1 MIRYWSF
8 MLMCLCSASLAVAQ
22 TTYTVVPLP
31 PAQGFPS
38 AFDPSG
44 PLVGTGAIPSDAP
57 GRPDQPALFT
67 EAGPVLLGLLENGTF
82 GIGAG
87 VCGAYTTGVAST
99 GPRGLRT
106 HAFLAVA
113 GEPVLRDLGDGDRF
127 SAGSDVNC
135 RGEVAG
141 RTADPGF
148 DRIIPSWW
156 DVDGELHELPTFD
169 PTGSGNA
176 DAVNERGDFVGS
188 ARVGLT
194 SHCAWWPADTHAI
207 EDCDVDPAG
216 TGLSFGMALS
226 NVGPHIVGTFIVG
239 GEPQRGFLRE
249 PDGTIVP
256 LPLLPGQGQCVAVG
270 INDDGLTVGWCFN
283 DPPFA
288 SDPFSSECTV
298 WQDDASLT
306 PPTPVALSTLVV
318 NGAGWEL
325 RRCVGVNRN
334 GVILGDGMLNG
345 VRTAFLA
352 IPLIEVVEPPPAE
365 PPTTPKPGKRPH
377 KDKPARLADLLAQW
391 HKHWEDRQDKMARW
405 EAHVKAWKAA
415 HGR

>member
-1 MIRYWSF
+1 MLQYWSV
-8 MLMCLCSASLAVAQ
+8 MLVCLFSASLAMAQ
-22 TTYTVVPLP
+22 TTYTLVPIP
-31 PAQGFPS
+31 GFPS
-38 AFDPSG
+38 ALDPSG

-82 GIGAG
+82 GIGTG

-99 GPRGLRT
+99 GPFGLRT

-113 GEPVLRDLGDGDRF
+113 GESVLRDLGDGDRF

-148 DRIIPSWW
+148 DRILPAWW

-169 PTGSGNA
+169 STGSGNA

-194 SHCAWWPADTHAI
+194 SHCAWWPAATHAI
-207 EDCDVDPAG
+207 ADCGVDPGG

-256 LPLLPGQGQCVAVG
+256 LLPLPGEGQSLAVG
-270 INDDGLTVGWCFN
+270 VNDDGLIVGWSMT
-283 DPPFA
+283 DPPLA
-288 SDPFSSECTV
+288 SDPFSSQCTV
-298 WQDDASLT
+298 WQDDASVT
-306 PPTPVALSTLVV
+306 PPAPVALSTLVT
-318 NGAGWEL
+318 NGTGWEL

-352 IPLIEVVEPPPAE
+352 IPLVEVAEPPPVEPPA
-365 PPTTPKPGKRPH
+365 TPKPVKRPP
-377 KDKPARLADLLAQW
+377 KDKPARLADILAQW
-391 HKHWEDRQDKMARW
+391 QKRHEAAQDKVARW
-405 EAHVKAWKAA
+405 EAQVKAWKKV